1 MEKKI
6 NYLARNFEDIKSEL
20 INFSNKYYP
29 EITDDFNDSSVGS
42 WFIDLMSAVGD
53 DLSYHTD
60 RMFQETNIN
69 SANLKSTL
77 LNIAR
82 TNGIKVPGKKAS
94 MCEVEVSVVLPVSS
108 QNIAQPNWDYAP
120 ILMMGSIVSAG
131 NYNFEIIEDVNFAE
145 QFNKH
150 GVSNREIIANRDTNG
165 NISSYTIKKTVIARN
180 GNTRVYKKV
189 ITRSDLQPFMDFV
202 LPETNVM
209 NVESIIFKETSD
221 YTDNPKMSEYYIDA
235 EEYRLGNEAVTT
247 YRFFECNSL
256 AEQYRWGTKVNYS
269 GNTDIIQDRYNPEIY
284 DDYTETTVNGTT
296 RTSRYYRGEWKPL
309 TQKFITEYTDNGYLK
324 IIFGAGIKYDSV
336 PDLQTTYAD
345 YEASKI
351 INNDMLGVLP
361 KEGWTMFILYRV
373 GGGAETNLGPG
384 SINAATTVNFE
395 FGNVAGLDGRIKGNV
410 IQSLSVTNVSTAVS
424 GKDAP
429 SAQEIKYIV
438 KYNAGAQERCVTLK
452 DYKARL
458 SEMPAKYGSPFRSMV
473 IENNNKIEMSFLG
486 MNADRKLDASLPQ
499 TLVENVI
506 NYLEGYKSLNDYIE
520 IKSGKIYNVGFSVDV
535 FIDKNYNTSD
545 VINSIISIISNY
557 MDINNHDMGEDIFIG
572 DLEKSISQLDGV
584 INLIDLRV
592 WNIYNGIYSTDKCP
606 LPRYTESSVCGQSNR
621 LGFKLNTSNSFA
633 EELDLNASDKVLY
646 GDYNSMYEIFNTATD
661 IQVRA
666 KIK

>member
-1 MEKKI
+1 
-6 NYLARNFEDIKSEL
+6 
-20 INFSNKYYP
+20 
-29 EITDDFNDSSVGS
+29 
-42 WFIDLMSAVGD
+42 
-53 DLSYHTD
+53 
-60 RMFQETNIN
+60 
-69 SANLKSTL
+69 
-77 LNIAR
+77 
-82 TNGIKVPGKKAS
+82 
-94 MCEVEVSVVLPVSS
+94 
-108 QNIAQPNWDYAP
+108 
-120 ILMMGSIVSAG
+120 
-131 NYNFEIIEDVNFAE
+131 
-145 QFNKH
+145 
-150 GVSNREIIANRDTNG
+150 
-165 NISSYTIKKTVIARN
+165 
-180 GNTRVYKKV
+180 
-189 ITRSDLQPFMDFV
+189 
-202 LPETNVM
+202 
-209 NVESIIFKETSD
+209 
-221 YTDNPKMSEYYIDA
+221 
-235 EEYRLGNEAVTT
+235 
-247 YRFFECNSL
+247 
-256 AEQYRWGTKVNYS
+256 
-269 GNTDIIQDRYNPEIY
+269 
-284 DDYTETTVNGTT
+284 
-296 RTSRYYRGEWKPL
+296 
-309 TQKFITEYTDNGYLK
+309 
-324 IIFGAGIKYDSV
+324 
-336 PDLQTTYAD
+336 
-345 YEASKI
+345 
-351 INNDMLGVLP
+351 MLGVLP

-438 KYNAGAQERCVTLK
+438 KYNSGAQERCVTLK